1 MTHAVKYGGSTER
14 EKART
19 KLLLSNLRLLM
30 KVAGEFN
37 NRGLSREELINEGSF
52 GLLDAAERF
61 RPGGGARFSSY
72 SVWRIRQVIRR
83 ALARQGRTVRI
94 PLRTLENL
102 YRMRRIEREFLNTYG
117 RTPDMAEL
125 ADLLGCSSVVLK
137 ELKHVESY
145 SMTSIDSGRTEDGA
159 SLLDRLPELAENPP
173 DEQYIYEEAKE
184 LLYEALKLLSDRERQ
199 MVEMRYGLNGDGAK
213 TLEEISYVFNCTREA
228 VRKSLAKAIRKMQQ
242 VYDLGE

>member
-1 MTHAVKYGGSTER
+1 MALTHAVKYGGSTER

-61 RPGGGARFSSY
+61 RPDGGARFSSY
-72 SVWRIRQVIRR
+72 SVWRIRQAIRR

-94 PLRTLENL
+94 PLRTLENI

-125 ADLLGCSSVVLK
+125 ADLLGCSSVVLLFWTVCRSLQK
-137 ELKHVESY
+137 IRRMNNIFTGKPRSFCMKPSSCFPTV
-145 SMTSIDSGRTEDGA
+145 SGRWW
-159 SLLDRLPELAENPP
+159 
-173 DEQYIYEEAKE
+173 KCV
-184 LLYEALKLLSDRERQ
+184 
-199 MVEMRYGLNGDGAK
+199 MV
-213 TLEEISYVFNCTREA
+213 
-228 VRKSLAKAIRKMQQ
+228 
-242 VYDLGE
+242 